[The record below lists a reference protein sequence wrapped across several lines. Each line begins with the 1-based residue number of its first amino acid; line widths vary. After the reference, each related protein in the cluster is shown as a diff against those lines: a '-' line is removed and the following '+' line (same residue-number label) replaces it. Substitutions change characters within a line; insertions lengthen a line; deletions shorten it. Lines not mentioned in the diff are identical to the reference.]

1 MNGKTFQ
8 GRVLRVNMATG
19 ATRGAGR
26 GPHMLPQTAVAGG
39 GVVVGGDA
47 GAGGGAFVSQPQF
60 AGAAQALPLPA
71 GAPAAGGGGGGSRQP
86 EMAPEQLWQ
95 ALQDIRAQAAQNP
108 ERVAGLLMAN
118 QQLALAVAG
127 ALAVFGVLASNTP
140 QLIID
145 ARQAQ
150 AQAFQQQQQQQQ
162 QQNQAF
168 VAVPVA
174 VGMQQQQQPQ
184 GQGGGQEGLSAEA
197 MEAMVEQLKHLTD
210 EQVRELSPE
219 LRDMVLQLHQSLMF
233 CSLFVVFV
241 DDEE

>member
-39 GVVVGGDA
+39 GVVVGGGDA
-47 GAGGGAFVSQPQF
+47 GGAFAAPPQF
-60 AGAAQALPLPA
+60 AGAPQALPLPA
-71 GAPAAGGGGGGSRQP
+71 AGPAAPAGGGGGGRQP

-150 AQAFQQQQQQQQ
+150 AQAFQQQQQRPQRGSLCRLLPLHRPRRRCSRCLPGCLLGSVAQSQ
-162 QQNQAF
+162 RVKPARAPWRPVQACLPARPL
-168 VAVPVA
+168 AV
-174 VGMQQQQQPQ
+174 
-184 GQGGGQEGLSAEA
+184 
-197 MEAMVEQLKHLTD
+197 
-210 EQVRELSPE
+210 
-219 LRDMVLQLHQSLMF
+219 
-233 CSLFVVFV
+233 CSQTR
-241 DDEE
+241 

>member
-26 GPHMLPQTAVAGG
+26 GPHMLPQTAVAG
-39 GVVVGGDA
+39 VVVGGGDA
-47 GAGGGAFVSQPQF
+47 GAGAFAAPPQF
-60 AGAAQALPLPA
+60 AGAPQALPLPA
-71 GAPAAGGGGGGSRQP
+71 AGPAAPAGGGGGGGSRQP

-150 AQAFQQQQQQQQ
+150 AQAFQQQQQQQ
-162 QQNQAF
+162 NQAF

-219 LRDMVLQLHQSLMF
+219 LRDMVLQLHQ
-233 CSLFVVFV
+233 
-241 DDEE
+241 

>member
-26 GPHMLPQTAVAGG
+26 GPHMLPQTAVAAVAGG
-39 GVVVGGDA
+39 GVVVGGGDA
-47 GAGGGAFVSQPQF
+47 GAGAFAAPPQF
-60 AGAAQALPLPA
+60 AGAPQALPLPA
-71 GAPAAGGGGGGSRQP
+71 AGPAAPAGGGGGGGSRQP

-162 QQNQAF
+162 NQAF

-174 VGMQQQQQPQ
+174 VRRRTRRAERRGD
-184 GQGGGQEGLSAEA
+184 GGDGGAAEA
-197 MEAMVEQLKHLTD
+197 PDRRAGAGAFARAARHGAPAAPVID
-210 EQVRELSPE
+210 
-219 LRDMVLQLHQSLMF
+219 VLFLV
-233 CSLFVVFV
+233 CC
-241 DDEE
+241 